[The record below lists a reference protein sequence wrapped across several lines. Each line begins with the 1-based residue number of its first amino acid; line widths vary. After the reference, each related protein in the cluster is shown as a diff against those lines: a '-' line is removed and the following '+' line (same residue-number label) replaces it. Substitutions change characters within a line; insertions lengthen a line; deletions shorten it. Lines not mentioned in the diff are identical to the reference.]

1 MPRGVFT
8 RKTATER
15 MSALGTS
22 KLVAEVQA
30 PEKADPLP
38 PAAPVVQ
45 EPTPYYHTKRINIDT
60 VGFDEL
66 KLYANTIGILKRD
79 IDSLT
84 EARLRQN
91 CKARVFQ
98 MMED

>member
-1 MPRGVFT
+1 MPRGVFP
-8 RKTATER
+8 RKPAKEL
-15 MSALGTS
+15 SQALA
-22 KLVAEVQA
+22 LVATPEASEQA
-30 PEKADPLP
+30 DTLPLV
-38 PAAPVVQ
+38 AVTAS
-45 EPTPYYHTKRINIDT
+45 EPTTFYRNKRINIDT

-66 KLYANTIGILKRD
+66 KLYASTIGILKRD

-84 EARLRQN
+84 DARLRQN

>member
-1 MPRGVFT
+1 MPRGVFP
-8 RKTATER
+8 RKPAKEP
-15 MSALGTS
+15 SQAPA
-22 KLVAEVQA
+22 LVATPEA
-30 PEKADPLP
+30 PEQADALP
-38 PAAPVVQ
+38 PAVASAP
-45 EPTPYYHTKRINIDT
+45 EPTPYYRTKRINIDT